1 MVFERQGQKRAMIQR
16 LLEHFTY
23 AALFGLLVGA
33 GVGLP
38 FPEEVTQLTAG
49 VLARTGRIAFWPGVA
64 VTYGGILLGDYL
76 LFRLGRRHGTRVLE
90 SPAIARLLTPSRRR
104 FIEEHFSRHAF
115 LTIMVAR
122 HASGFRLP
130 TFALAGLS
138 GVSSGT
144 FLLAD
149 GLSALVSV
157 PLVVGLGW
165 LFAHNLEVARKD
177 LRELEIAVV
186 VLVAASVAATWLWR
200 RRRRKPPSS

>member
-1 MVFERQGQKRAMIQR
+1 MLLSGEERKSPMVQR

-38 FPEEVTQLTAG
+38 FPEELTQLTAG

-64 VTYGGILLGDYL
+64 VTYCGILLGDYL
-76 LFRLGRRHGTRVLE
+76 LFRLGRRHGPRFLE
-90 SPAIARLLTPSRRR
+90 SSTIARLLTPSRRR
-104 FIEEHFSRHAF
+104 LIEGHFSRHAF

-130 TFALAGLS
+130 TFALAGMS
-138 GVSSGT
+138 GVATRT
-144 FLLAD
+144 FLAAD
-149 GLSALVSV
+149 ALSALLSV

-165 LFAHNLEVARKD
+165 LFAHNLDLARKD
-177 LRELEIAVV
+177 LRELEIATA

-200 RRRRKPPSS
+200 RLHGRTPAP

>member
-1 MVFERQGQKRAMIQR
+1 MVQG

-23 AALFGLLVGA
+23 AALFALLVGA

-38 FPEEVTQLTAG
+38 VPEEMTQLAAG

-64 VTYGGILLGDYL
+64 VTYAGILLGDYL
-76 LFRLGRRHGTRVLE
+76 LFRLGRRHGSRVLE

-115 LTIMVAR
+115 LTIMAGR
-122 HASGFRLP
+122 HASGLRLP
-130 TFALAGLS
+130 TFALAGSS
-138 GVSSGT
+138 GVSTRT

-149 GLSALVSV
+149 ALSALLSV

-165 LFAHNLEVARKD
+165 LFAHNLEKARRD
-177 LRELEIAVV
+177 LRELEIAAA
-186 VLVAASVAATWLWR
+186 LLLAASIAVTWLWR
-200 RRRRKPPSS
+200 RWRSGKR